1 MSDFKPVH
9 RYSLNTFN
17 NALCMLAFCFSVLA
31 LVVAVVAPF
40 QAQTAIPPTVEYALI
55 RQLVNMEAD
64 NWKYMQLHGDSDN
77 KTKADK
83 AMAFARKLQD
93 DVKQKVNYPH

>member
-64 NWKYMQLHGDSDN
+64 I
-77 KTKADK
+77 KADAFLK
-83 AMAFARKLQD
+83 GDQEAQKRASTAMQFAHKMQDEVRK
-93 DVKQKVNYPH
+93 KVNYPK